1 MGVGVGAGVARGE
14 DPRLWVSL
22 SLGQALGAFD
32 SGSKPGISGP
42 GCELRPR
49 SLASVH
55 QLPFHQQGHWKSSS
69 ALLQSVGLEKERL
82 WSSNRLRKGWTGYH
96 WGDLGWPTKHPRGWI
111 QKEVSIMSNS
121 AVSSVISPSE
131 IIPVSAA
138 LST

>member
-32 SGSKPGISGP
+32 PGSKPGISGP

-55 QLPFHQQGHWKSSS
+55 QLPFHQLGHWKSSS
-69 ALLQSVGLEKERL
+69 AFFKVLALKKNACGVVTSSGKGGQVITGVTLDSQQRVHVGGSRKKFP
-82 WSSNRLRKGWTGYH
+82 SCQALRF
-96 WGDLGWPTKHPRGWI
+96 
-111 QKEVSIMSNS
+111 
-121 AVSSVISPSE
+121 
-131 IIPVSAA
+131 PV
-138 LST
+138 